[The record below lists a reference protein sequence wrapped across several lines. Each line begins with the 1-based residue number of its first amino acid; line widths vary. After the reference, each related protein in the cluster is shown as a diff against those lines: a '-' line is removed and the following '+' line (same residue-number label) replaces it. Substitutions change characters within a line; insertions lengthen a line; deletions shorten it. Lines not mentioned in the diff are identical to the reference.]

1 MGTHPIFESDFDC
14 LTESM
19 SNLLEVAAK
28 NPFNKP
34 VIADAAPSCEFGST
48 EYYAKCMIGG
58 ALSCGLTHTAVVP
71 LDLVKCRMQVDA
83 AKYPSLGK
91 GMKVTVAEGGVRAL
105 GRGWAPTLIGY
116 SMQGTCKFGFYEIFK
131 NMYADSV
138 VSVINK
144 NPGRGAG
151 EILREMGPK
160 GVWKGLGARIIMI
173 GTLTALQ
180 WFIYDGVKVA
190 L

>member
-91 GMKVTVAEGGVRAL
+91 GMKVTTAIHARVAPQKA
-105 GRGWAPTLIGY
+105 
-116 SMQGTCKFGFYEIFK
+116 QGAKLNRRKKIRVQRLDF
-131 NMYADSV
+131 
-138 VSVINK
+138 
-144 NPGRGAG
+144 
-151 EILREMGPK
+151 
-160 GVWKGLGARIIMI
+160 
-173 GTLTALQ
+173 
-180 WFIYDGVKVA
+180 
-190 L
+190 